1 MVNHFIRSHNKTLL
15 IFHLVCPIKYRRSIF
30 TSGNEVTFKSVCLEI
45 GIRYNYEFLEIGID
59 ENHVHFLIQI
69 FPNTQISGMVKTIK
83 SLTAREMFKRHPEVK
98 KFLWGGQFWTDGYYL
113 NTVGRY
119 GDLKMIENYVKK
131 QGKKDYKQLHFQ
143 NLKSYSQ
150 AT

>member
-1 MVNHFIRSHNKTLL
+1 M
-15 IFHLVCPIKYRRSIF
+15 
-30 TSGNEVTFKSVCLEI
+30 CLEI
-45 GIRYNYEFLEIGID
+45 GMRYDYEFLEIGID
-59 ENHVHFLIQI
+59 ENHVHFLIQT
-69 FPNTQISGMVKTIK
+69 FPNIQIFRMVQTIK
-83 SLTAREMFKRHPEVK
+83 SLTAREMFKHHPEVK

-113 NTVGRY
+113 NTVGQY
-119 GDLKMIENYVKK
+119 GNLKMIENYVKK